1 MDDCRPY
8 IALRSPQQSIIII
21 KFCFFLNFIEIFIS
35 VFKMKIIFFQS
46 VMQAERKFNLN
57 CSYKSLKMNS
67 IKSITYL
74 FICKTVYHLRREHKR
89 VIYDVIF

>member
-21 KFCFFLNFIEIFIS
+21 KFCFFLILLKYLFQFL
-35 VFKMKIIFFQS
+35 KMKINFFQS

-57 CSYKSLKMNS
+57 CSYK
-67 IKSITYL
+67 
-74 FICKTVYHLRREHKR
+74 V
-89 VIYDVIF
+89 

>member
-35 VFKMKIIFFQS
+35 VFKLKIKFFQS

-57 CSYKSLKMNS
+57 CFYKSLKMNS
-67 IKSITYL
+67 IKSITNL

>member
-21 KFCFFLNFIEIFIS
+21 KFCFFFYFIEISIS
-35 VFKMKIIFFQS
+35 VFKMKINFFQS

-57 CSYKSLKMNS
+57 CSYK
-67 IKSITYL
+67 
-74 FICKTVYHLRREHKR
+74 V
-89 VIYDVIF
+89 

>member
-21 KFCFFLNFIEIFIS
+21 KFCFFNFIEMFIS

-57 CSYKSLKMNS
+57 CSYK
-67 IKSITYL
+67 
-74 FICKTVYHLRREHKR
+74 V
-89 VIYDVIF
+89 

>member
-21 KFCFFLNFIEIFIS
+21 KFCFFLILLKYLFQFL
-35 VFKMKIIFFQS
+35 KMKINFFQS

-57 CSYKSLKMNS
+57 CFYKSLKMNS
-67 IKSITYL
+67 IKSITNL

>member
-1 MDDCRPY
+1 
-8 IALRSPQQSIIII
+8 
-21 KFCFFLNFIEIFIS
+21 
-35 VFKMKIIFFQS
+35 MKIIFFQS